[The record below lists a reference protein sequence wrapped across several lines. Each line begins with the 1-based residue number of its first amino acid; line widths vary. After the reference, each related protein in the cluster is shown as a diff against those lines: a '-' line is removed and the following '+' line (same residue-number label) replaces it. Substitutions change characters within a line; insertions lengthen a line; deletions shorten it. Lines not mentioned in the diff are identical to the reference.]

1 MCYNYFFIPQFVI
14 FAIVAISSC
23 SAEPEAKPSVLAA
36 APVVAAPA
44 AVVTATSHQ
53 SFVRGYSAPLLAAP
67 AVAYTA
73 PYAAPYVAA
82 AAPIAYL

>member
-1 MCYNYFFIPQFVI
+1 MMCKLFVI

-23 SAEPEAKPSVLAA
+23 SADPEPKAKPGFL
-36 APVVAAPA
+36 AAPA

-53 SFVRGYSAPLLAAP
+53 SFVRGYSAPLVAAP

-73 PYAAPYVAA
+73 PYAAAYAAPYVAA